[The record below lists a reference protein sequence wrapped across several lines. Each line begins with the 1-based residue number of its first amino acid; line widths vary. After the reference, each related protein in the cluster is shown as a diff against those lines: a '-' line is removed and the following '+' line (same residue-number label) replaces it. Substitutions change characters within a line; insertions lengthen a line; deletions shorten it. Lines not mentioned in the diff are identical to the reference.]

1 VPDLF
6 KKVLQLVDDLTD
18 RLLTGRTLVT
28 LGMVFFAYRD
38 VVAGTVGQVLMSAVL
53 LVLYGSVFWYA
64 DRWQKPREL
73 VLVTLVLSVATDL
86 NVFVFHAGW
95 WSVMLF
101 LFLIGFFARRVPGQ
115 LAAVLSVLVGLQVLA
130 LQLRFGATLQD
141 RLGLIVGI
149 ISVYMGMR
157 GYRLRF
163 EAGEVSR
170 AHLEE
175 LQKAHSELQE
185 ATVKSMQHA
194 VLEERT
200 RIARD
205 IHDSLGH
212 SLTSLIVQLQA
223 LQYLTTD
230 SKPEV
235 KEMVSN
241 MLHVARKSLGEIRT
255 SVHAL
260 ADDKTVVGV
269 TSLRAFVSQ
278 VDAHTHLTCRF
289 LAGDDLDLNAQTTVT
304 LYRVL
309 QETLTNAVR
318 HAGATTVTVE
328 IAATAP
334 EVVQMCVRDDGR
346 LQPGDPV
353 VPGFGMKGM
362 LERVAAAG
370 GSLTFAPVE
379 PHGLEVCCTM
389 PVCTQQ
395 GSDT

>member
-1 VPDLF
+1 M
-6 KKVLQLVDDLTD
+6 VDDLTD
-18 RLLTGRTLVT
+18 RLLTGRTLVA

-38 VVAGTVGQVLMSAVL
+38 VVSGTVGQVVMSAVL
-53 LVLYGSVFWYA
+53 LVLYGSVFWFA
-64 DRWQKPREL
+64 ERLQKPRDL
-73 VLVTLVLSVATDL
+73 LFVTFVLSVVTDL
-86 NVFVFHAGW
+86 NVFVFDAGW

-101 LFLIGFFARRVPGQ
+101 LFLIGFFARRVPGNF
-115 LAAVLSVLVGLQVLA
+115 AAVLSVIIGLQVLA
-130 LQLRFGATLQD
+130 LQVRFGATVQD

-149 ISVYMGMR
+149 ASVYMGMR

-170 AHLEE
+170 KHLEA
-175 LQKAHSELQE
+175 LQKAHTDLQD
-185 ATVKSMQHA
+185 ATVKSMHHA

-241 MLHVARKSLGEIRT
+241 MLHVARSSLGEIRT

-278 VDAHTHLTCRF
+278 VEAHTHLTCRF
-289 LAGDDLDLNAQTTVT
+289 LATDDIDLTPETTVT
-304 LYRVL
+304 LYRIL
-309 QETLTNAVR
+309 QEAITNTVR
-318 HAGATTVTVE
+318 HAEATQVTVE
-328 IAATAP
+328 ILEPAP
-334 EVVQMCVRDDGR
+334 DVVQMCVRDDGR
-346 LQPGDPV
+346 WKPGDPV

-370 GSLTFAPVE
+370 GTLTFTPVS
-379 PHGLEVCCTM
+379 PHGLDVCCTVPM
-389 PVCTQQ
+389 FTQQ
-395 GSDT
+395 GSD